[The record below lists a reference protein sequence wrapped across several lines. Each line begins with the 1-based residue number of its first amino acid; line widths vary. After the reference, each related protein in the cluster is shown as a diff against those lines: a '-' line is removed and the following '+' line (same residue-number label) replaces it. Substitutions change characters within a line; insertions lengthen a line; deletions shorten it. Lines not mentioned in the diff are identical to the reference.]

1 MQQVFQPPFVQPLMR
16 LAQANMSLFAA
27 TYMSG
32 SGTAAPASPMAA
44 NSMELH
50 SHFLQGMAKN
60 YVEFLTEINSSTLSM
75 YAGSRAS
82 LATLAQEL

>member
-1 MQQVFQPPFVQPLMR
+1 MQQVFQPPFVPPLMR
-16 LAQANMSLFAA
+16 LAQSNMSLFAA

-32 SGTAAPASPMAA
+32 SGAGTAASPMAA

-50 SHFLQGMAKN
+50 SRFLQGMARN
-60 YVEFLTEINSSTLSM
+60 YVEFLSELSSGALSI

-82 LATLAQEL
+82 LASLAQEL